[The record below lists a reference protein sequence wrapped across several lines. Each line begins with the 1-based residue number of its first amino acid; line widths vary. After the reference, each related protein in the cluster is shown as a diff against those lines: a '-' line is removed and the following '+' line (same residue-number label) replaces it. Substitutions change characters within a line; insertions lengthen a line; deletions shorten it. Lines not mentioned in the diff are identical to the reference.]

1 MPVISVVI
9 PAFRAEAT
17 IARAIRSVLDQS
29 IDDWEAVVVADD
41 RVDYAAILRRSGIE
55 DRRFR
60 FLSTGRIGSGCHHA
74 RNVGLAS
81 ACGDFIATLD
91 ADDLYLPRRLETLL
105 PLATKD
111 GAAAD
116 NLRVVDDETGHE
128 ICRAFGENF
137 ARGSLNIT
145 ALLDMSVPL
154 LPIVAREYAEPRLTG
169 VEFGEDVVANLPL
182 IDRIGPL
189 PVIEAS
195 LSEYRIVR
203 DSLSYNERS
212 AENFEKSYSGLIE
225 RLTDGDQLGLSPA
238 NATAARKGML
248 RKRDL
253 NRAFALARRGNA
265 ALDFQTFAASG
276 GSRTQNGISSSMSS
290 CLPPAPAIAGF
301 RSRDAV
307 GPAEPKSPLSAPVPP
322 PARSSMV
329 SAELKPCRTTS
340 VE

>member
-29 IDDWEAVVVADD
+29 INDWEAIVVADD
-41 RVDYAAILRRSGIE
+41 QIDYAAILRRSGIE
-55 DRRFR
+55 DRRLR
-60 FLSTGRIGSGCHHA
+60 FLSTGRLGSGCHHA

-81 ACGDFIATLD
+81 VCGDFIATLD
-91 ADDLYLPRRLETLL
+91 ADDLFLPTRLETLL

-116 NLRVVDDETGHE
+116 NLRVVDDAIGHE
-128 ICRAFGENF
+128 ISRAFGENF
-137 ARGSLNIT
+137 ARRTLSIP

-154 LPIVAREYAEPRLTG
+154 FPIVARQHAEPRLTG
-169 VEFGEDVVANLPL
+169 VEFGEDVVANLRL
-182 IDRIGPL
+182 IDHLDSLTVIG
-189 PVIEAS
+189 AS

-203 DSLSYNERS
+203 DSLTYNERS
-212 AENFEKSYSGLIE
+212 AESFEKSYSSLVE
-225 RLTDGDQLGLSPA
+225 RLTHGDQLGLSPA
-238 NATAARKGML
+238 NATAAREGML
-248 RKRDL
+248 RKRNL
-253 NRAFALARRGNA
+253 NRAFALARRSNA
-265 ALDFQTFAASG
+265 ALDFQTFTASG
-276 GSRTQNGISSSMSS
+276 GSRVQNGISSSMSS
-290 CLPPAPAIAGF
+290 CLPPAPAIAGL

-307 GPAEPKSPLSAPVPP
+307 GPAEPKSPLSAPAPP